1 MEVYKAE
8 TAEVIRRFL
17 SHQLGYEECI
27 AALDA
32 ALAGVMPRLKRGEL
46 NVLRALVSANNEIV
60 KKEMDRRK
68 GDKGKPHRLRRS
80 Q

>member
-17 SHQLGYEECI
+17 SRELDYSSCI

-32 ALAGVMPRLKRGEL
+32 ALAGVLPRPKPNELKA
-46 NVLRALVSANNEIV
+46 LRAVVLANNEIV
-60 KKEMDRRK
+60 RKEMDRRK
-68 GDKGKPHRLRRS
+68 RNKGKPE
-80 Q
+80 